1 VKACYNTHM
10 NETRK
15 RLERVAQDLRVG
27 RITTDVARIAAVLE
41 ADREVKEAETKLH
54 SLWDLMEKGK

>member
-1 VKACYNTHM
+1 M
-10 NETRK
+10 NETQK

-41 ADREVKEAETKLH
+41 ADREIKEAETKLH
-54 SLWDLMEKGK
+54 SLWDLMERGK